1 MVQLYVS
8 MFDMLSLDSFKPWC
22 LMGLMGVSPGSLF
35 LIAFVALLV
44 FGPKR
49 LKTIG
54 VELAGVIKQ
63 LKKALDDGEDKA

>member
-1 MVQLYVS
+1 
-8 MFDMLSLDSFKPWC
+8 
-22 LMGLMGVSPGSLF
+22 MGLMGISPGSLF